1 MHSATIRPYLNAGVA
16 LVGAGVIAAAPVAA
30 PAPPHVSLPTI
41 RSAEVALTAAVN
53 PLEAYG
59 QLLNN
64 TFQNIGLLTNQTFQN
79 GIAPLLSQVLK
90 NQQTMLQGLG
100 KALQDSLQISNT
112 NSIPA
117 VLQRAVNQLAN
128 GQIQDAAETIA
139 TGVVQVAF
147 PFLPPLLQPLNNFVA
162 VVDTLPDVVRAAG
175 LAVISPPLALV
186 QATGQAI
193 QDIADAFG
201 TGDPRQIVSAVVDA
215 PATMINGFLN
225 GYAPTQTGGLL
236 TPNLGSLSLLV
247 NIRDMIVDAITPDA
261 AGATK
266 TAATDEVTATKTK
279 AAKVVTLDVAP
290 ASTDKATDSSAAKD
304 NAAAD
309 GQASDGKD
317 AAAGDSTAA
326 TDAKDDTTGK
336 TAASTPATDET
347 GSSTEATDTKD
358 TAATDGTDA
367 KGDTTAKGDTG
378 TKGDTATKADTGTKG
393 DTASKGDAS
402 STKGSDSD
410 KGSASTAK
418 GDSTTKKASDSKK
431 DSGTA
436 KSTHKKAATK

>member
-1 MHSATIRPYLNAGVA
+1 MHGATIRPYVNAGVA

-30 PAPPHVSLPTI
+30 PAPPHVSLPTV

-59 QLLNN
+59 QLFNN

-79 GIAPLLSQVLK
+79 GIAPLLSQVLR
-90 NQQTMLQGLG
+90 NQQTLIQDLG
-100 KALQDSLQISNT
+100 QALEESLQISNPE
-112 NSIPA
+112 SIPA

-128 GQIQDAAETIA
+128 GQFQDAAETIA
-139 TGVVQVAF
+139 TGIT
-147 PFLPPLLQPLNNFVA
+147 NVA
-162 VVDTLPDVVRAAG
+162 VPFGLPLTVPLTNFTKVVGLLPTVVEVGG
-175 LAVISPPLALV
+175 LALISPPLALV

-201 TGDPRQIVSAVVDA
+201 TGDPTQVFNAVVDA

-225 GYAPTQTGGLL
+225 GYEPTDFPGLL
-236 TPNLGSLSLLV
+236 SQGLGGTLSTLV
-247 NIRDMIVDAITPDA
+247 NIRDMIVEAITPTTSA
-261 AGATK
+261 ATK

-290 ASTDKATDSSAAKD
+290 ATTDKATDSSAATD
-304 NAAAD
+304 DAATD
-309 GQASDGKD
+309 GTASDAKD
-317 AAAGDSTAA
+317 ADKDGTA
-326 TDAKDDTTGK
+326 TDAKDDTS
-336 TAASTPATDET
+336 ASSPASDET
-347 GSSTEATDTKD
+347 GSSTEATDTTKD
-358 TAATDGTDA
+358 TATKDTATKDGTDTKGDA
-367 KGDTTAKGDTG
+367 KGDTA
-378 TKGDTATKADTGTKG
+378 TKG
-393 DTASKGDAS
+393 DTASKGDTTGKDDAS
-402 STKGSDSD
+402 SAKGSDSD

-436 KSTHKKAATK
+436 KSTHKKAAKK